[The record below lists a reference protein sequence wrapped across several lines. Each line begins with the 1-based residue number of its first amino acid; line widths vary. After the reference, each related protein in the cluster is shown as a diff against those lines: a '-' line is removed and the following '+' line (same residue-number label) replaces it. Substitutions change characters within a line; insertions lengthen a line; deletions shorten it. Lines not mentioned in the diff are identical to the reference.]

1 MIPAAILVGVIL
13 GFLASEYVRRA
24 EDRAFTRGRLSVKLE
39 HMGREPKP

>member
-1 MIPAAILVGVIL
+1 MTVLAILAGVII
-13 GFLASEYVRRA
+13 GFLASEYVRRS